1 MTKSPKTLIA
11 VFFAAVLLW
20 ILVSPKTPR
29 LIVYCAHD
37 AIYSNKVL
45 AQFTAE
51 TGIKVE
57 PRFDSEATKSLGL
70 VELIIKEAQNP
81 RCDVFWNNELL
92 GMLDLDQR
100 GLLEPYQ
107 GEGHAR
113 IPDQYKSPT
122 GTWTGFAARMRMMIG
137 NTQLMMT
144 IDPSS
149 INEMLA
155 GDLSRVAIAKP
166 MFGTTL
172 THYAVLWDQLGAD
185 GLKAWHN
192 DTRQRGLVEAPGN
205 GPVKNL
211 VGRGICQLG
220 FTDTDDYF
228 LGVAEGLPVSA
239 LPARVGENQTIVI
252 PNTVAIIKGSKH
264 QDEAQQLVDFLLSS
278 QTELILARSPARQIP
293 LGPIGDETLPSE
305 VEQLVIW
312 AKDSLDLRNLLIAR
326 NEVLAWLRGE

>member
-1 MTKSPKTLIA
+1 M
-11 VFFAAVLLW
+11 LLW

-81 RCDVFWNNELL
+81 RCDVFWNNELWACSTSTNADYSNPIKV
-92 GMLDLDQR
+92 GACPYTRPIQEPDRHLDR
-100 GLLEPYQ
+100 VC
-107 GEGHAR
+107 
-113 IPDQYKSPT
+113 
-122 GTWTGFAARMRMMIG
+122 RMRMMIG
-137 NTQLMMT
+137 NTQLMT

-155 GDLSRVAIAKP
+155 GDLSRGVAIAKP

-172 THYAVLWDQLGAD
+172 THYAVLWDQLGTD

-205 GPVKNL
+205 GPVKKIWSAGESASL
-211 VGRGICQLG
+211 VLPIPTITSSGSRK
-220 FTDTDDYF
+220 DYR
-228 LGVAEGLPVSA
+228 SA
-239 LPARVGENQTIVI
+239 PYPPGWGEN
-252 PNTVAIIKGSKH
+252 
-264 QDEAQQLVDFLLSS
+264 
-278 QTELILARSPARQIP
+278 RP
-293 LGPIGDETLPSE
+293 L
-305 VEQLVIW
+305 
-312 AKDSLDLRNLLIAR
+312 
-326 NEVLAWLRGE
+326 